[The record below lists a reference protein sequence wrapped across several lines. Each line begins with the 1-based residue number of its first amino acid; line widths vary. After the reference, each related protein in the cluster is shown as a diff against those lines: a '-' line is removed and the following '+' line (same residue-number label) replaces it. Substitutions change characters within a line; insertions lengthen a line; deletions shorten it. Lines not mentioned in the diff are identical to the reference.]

1 MHTKAEKTTAAPA
14 PGGLIELQNP
24 SLGIT
29 LTGAI
34 EISRFGLTPQPPI
47 CEIILWMAKS
57 EILDLGKTGFSQKSF
72 VLR

>member
-1 MHTKAEKTTAAPA
+1 MHTKAEKNNGRPGPA
-14 PGGLIELQNP
+14 CGGLIELQIP

-47 CEIILWMAKS
+47 RVFLFLREICYEGLAPA
-57 EILDLGKTGFSQKSF
+57 GKAVTLQKK
-72 VLR
+72 